1 MCAAA
6 RASTT
11 LAPHMRQFLINHAA
25 IRNARNVHK
34 NNALSFSN
42 RLKLAYS
49 GAFSSPRKRNVTNH
63 IPLLV
68 RTHSL
73 SYAFLFNTN
82 ERTRKKANLFTT
94 NKKQF
99 LFRTFKRLLPV
110 LFNTFEW
117 SSIYPFFPPARH
129 GRIAAL

>member
-6 RASTT
+6 CASN
-11 LAPHMRQFLINHAA
+11 ASVPHTRQFLIHHAA
-25 IRNARNVHK
+25 IRNACNFHK
-34 NNALSFSN
+34 NNTLAFSN
-42 RLKLAYS
+42 RLKRAVSSTISAAYK
-49 GAFSSPRKRNVTNH
+49 PPVTIH
-63 IPLLV
+63 KSHLSRP
-68 RTHSL
+68 HSL
-73 SYAFLFNTN
+73 PRPFLFNTN

-110 LFNTFEW
+110 LFNIFEW
-117 SSIYPFFPPARH
+117 SSIYPFFPLARH

>member
-11 LAPHMRQFLINHAA
+11 LPPHARQFLIDCSA
-25 IRNARNVHK
+25 ISNACKSHK
-34 NNALSFSN
+34 NNALVFSN
-42 RLKLAYS
+42 RLKWACS
-49 GAFSSPRKRNVTNH
+49 GAVSSPHK
-63 IPLLV
+63 PLGAD
-68 RTHSL
+68 RTSL
-73 SYAFLFNTN
+73 PRPFLFNTN
-82 ERTRKKANLFTT
+82 ERARKKTISFKT

-99 LFRTFKRLLPV
+99 LFRTFERLLPV
-110 LFNTFEW
+110 LFNTFER